1 MAEKGAT
8 DWVPRLRDDLVVTDL
23 PIRDPFDG
31 FILSRIDGDTSVKD
45 IADITGATVDRV
57 QDLLSRLEGL
67 GALGRPPGPP
77 TIASRP
83 PPPKERAPEPVPEE
97 RPSAMSP
104 PLYDPRELDEA
115 ADLEPERKHEI
126 LHAYHRLSEV
136 DFYQL
141 LGVQRG
147 ADKAEIRAAYFRLS
161 KRFHPDTL
169 YGKKLGT
176 FKTKMEKVFEHLT
189 RAYETLGKKKRRQSY
204 DAYLAVQDETK
215 AMESGLKAGEAE
227 AEAMADSALPAD
239 LDRQRL
245 ETAKTDR
252 PPEEK
257 PDISAP
263 KVDAPEIPR
272 APRPPRLTDE
282 ERKAMAKRLLEKR
295 MGKPSSRPPTP
306 RPPSSQVTRES
317 LREGLRSSLR
327 ATAGL
332 TGGRDRAQAERLVE
346 EAETA
351 AEKGDNLAAVNA
363 LKMALAID
371 PDRKDWEERHDEL
384 RAALAA
390 QMADTYLK
398 QARYEEHHENWE
410 AAARSWQKVAE
421 GRPKD
426 SRAWRQAA
434 LALLEG
440 KGDLKVARDLA
451 QKAVS
456 IQPGLAANRAALAR
470 IYAAAGM
477 KASARKEL
485 DEVVKLDPDAEIVKT
500 LQRELK

>member
-1 MAEKGAT
+1 MAEKGRT
-8 DWVPRLRDDLVVTDL
+8 DWVPRLREDLVVTDL
-23 PIRDPFDG
+23 PITDPFDG

-45 IADITGATVDRV
+45 IADITGATIDRV
-57 QDLLSRLEGL
+57 QELLSRLEGL

-83 PPPKERAPEPVPEE
+83 PPPPPPKEPEPEPEE

-104 PLYDPRELDEA
+104 PLYDPRELDEV

-126 LHAYHRLSEV
+126 LHAYYRLSEV

-141 LGVQRG
+141 LGISRS

-169 YGKKLGT
+169 YGKQLGS
-176 FKTKMEKVFEHLT
+176 FKSKMEKVFEHLT
-189 RAYETLGKKKRRQSY
+189 RAYETLGKKKRRRSY
-204 DAYLAVQDETK
+204 DDYLLVQDETR
-215 AMESGLKAGEAE
+215 AMESGLESGEAE
-227 AEAMADSALPAD
+227 AEAVAESVHPDP
-239 LDRQRL
+239 DRQLL

-252 PPEEK
+252 PPGEN
-257 PDISAP
+257 PDIAAP
-263 KVDAPEIPR
+263 KVDAPEIPK
-272 APRPPRLTDE
+272 APRPPRLSDD

-295 MGKPSSRPPTP
+295 MGKSSRPPTP
-306 RPPSSQVTRES
+306 RPPSDEVSRES

-332 TGGRDRAQAERLVE
+332 TGGPDLAQAERLAK

-363 LKMALAID
+363 LKMALAIN
-371 PDRKDWEERHDEL
+371 PDRKDWEARHDEL

-421 GRPKD
+421 GRPSD
-426 SRAWRQAA
+426 ARAWRQAA

-440 KGDLKVARDLA
+440 KGDLKLARDLA
-451 QKAVS
+451 QKAVT
-456 IQPGLAANRAALAR
+456 IQPGLASNRAALAR